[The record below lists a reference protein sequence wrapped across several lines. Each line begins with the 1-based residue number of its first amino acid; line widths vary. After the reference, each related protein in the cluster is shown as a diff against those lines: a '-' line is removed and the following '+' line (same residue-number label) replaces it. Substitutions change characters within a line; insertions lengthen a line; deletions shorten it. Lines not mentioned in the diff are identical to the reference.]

1 MSESQNGKENVQS
14 SGSSSLGNIHNNMS
28 VPNNNI
34 FENYLQSSPL
44 NLQNQL
50 INTQPPSAYK
60 GEPMQPNEAG
70 SNYLFY
76 PEQNEIKKQLEIK
89 KNEKESEKVIPE
101 NNMPANNKSEE
112 KIPQKAYSE
121 NNRIFKEIKEKEKR
135 ENEKS
140 EKVEPLNNS
149 KEYFFMEAESVNKL
163 GVKIDSLIDKVGT
176 LSGKIDSL
184 VEKIDVSNSNQENLL
199 NEMKASNKNQEKL
212 LYILGKKFFP
222 EEEEFQKPL
231 SESDDKKKV
240 DAKNPQ

>member
-34 FENYLQSSPL
+34 FENYLQSSHL
-44 NLQNQL
+44 ILQNQL

-89 KNEKESEKVIPE
+89 KDEKESEKVLPG

-112 KIPQKAYSE
+112 KIPQKANSE
-121 NNRIFKEIKEKEKR
+121 NNRIFKEIKEKEKH

-149 KEYFFMEAESVNKL
+149 KEYFFMKAESVNKL
-163 GVKIDSLIDKVGT
+163 GVKIDSLIDNVGT
-176 LSGKIDSL
+176 NINKLGGKIDSL
-184 VEKIDVSNSNQENLL
+184 ID
-199 NEMKASNKNQEKL
+199 EMKASNKNQEKL

>member
-34 FENYLQSSPL
+34 FENYLQSSHL
-44 NLQNQL
+44 ILQNQL

-89 KNEKESEKVIPE
+89 KDEKESEKVLPG

-112 KIPQKAYSE
+112 KIPQKANSE
-121 NNRIFKEIKEKEKR
+121 NNRIFKEIKEKEKH

-149 KEYFFMEAESVNKL
+149 KEYFFFWRPKV
-163 GVKIDSLIDKVGT
+163 LI
-176 LSGKIDSL
+176 
-184 VEKIDVSNSNQENLL
+184 N
-199 NEMKASNKNQEKL
+199 
-212 LYILGKKFFP
+212 
-222 EEEEFQKPL
+222 
-231 SESDDKKKV
+231 
-240 DAKNPQ
+240 

>member
-89 KNEKESEKVIPE
+89 KNEKESEKVIPG

-240 DAKNPQ
+240 DAKNPH